1 MARYVISP
9 AGRQDLHDIWTG
21 IASDS
26 LDAAERL
33 LDRFE
38 AAFERLAEFPGMGP
52 ARPDIIDLPVRFW
65 TVGNYLIIY
74 RAEASQIEIVRVLHA
89 YRNIAAV
96 LK

>member
-9 AGRQDLHDIWTG
+9 AGRQDLHDIWAS

-65 TVGNYLIIY
+65 TLGNYLIIY
-74 RAEASQIEIVRVLHA
+74 RSETSTIEIDRVINA
-89 YRNIAAV
+89 YRNVAAQ

>member
-9 AGRQDLHDIWTG
+9 AGRQDLDDIWTG
-21 IASDS
+21 IAKDN

-38 AAFERLAEFPGMGP
+38 AAFERLAEFPGMGRG
-52 ARPDIIDLPVRFW
+52 RPDLIDLPVRFW
-65 TVGNYLIIY
+65 TLGNYLIIY
-74 RAEASQIEIVRVLHA
+74 RAETSPIEIVRVINA
-89 YRNIAAV
+89 YRNVAAV

>member
-9 AGRQDLHDIWTG
+9 AGRQDLHDIWAG
-21 IASDS
+21 IARDS

-38 AAFERLAEFPGMGP
+38 AAFERLAEFPGIGP
-52 ARPDIIDLPVRFW
+52 ARPDIIDLPVCFW
-65 TVGNYLIIY
+65 TLGNYLIIY
-74 RAEASQIEIVRVLHA
+74 RAEALLIEIVRVLHA

>member
-9 AGRQDLHDIWTG
+9 AARQDLHDIWTG
-21 IASDS
+21 IATDN

-38 AAFERLAEFPGMGP
+38 AAFGRLAEFPAMGR
-52 ARPDIIDLPVRFW
+52 ARPDLIDLPVRFW
-65 TVGNYLIIY
+65 TLGNYLIIY
-74 RAEASQIEIVRVLHA
+74 RAEASPIEIVRVINA
-89 YRNIAAV
+89 YRNVAAM

>member
-1 MARYVISP
+1 MVRYVISP
-9 AGRQDLHDIWTG
+9 AGRQDLNDIWAG
-21 IASDS
+21 IAKGN
-26 LDAAERL
+26 LNAAESL

-65 TVGNYLIIY
+65 TLGNYLIIY
-74 RAEASQIEIVRVLHA
+74 RAEALPIEIVRVLHA

>member
-9 AGRQDLHDIWTG
+9 AGRQDLDDIWTG
-21 IASDS
+21 IAKDN

-38 AAFERLAEFPGMGP
+38 AAFKRLAEFPGMGR
-52 ARPDIIDLPVRFW
+52 ARPDLVDLPVRFW
-65 TVGNYLIIY
+65 TLGNYLIIY
-74 RAEASQIEIVRVLHA
+74 RAENTPVEIVRVINA
-89 YRNIAAV
+89 YRNIAAA

>member
-9 AGRQDLHDIWTG
+9 AGRQDLHDIWAG
-21 IASDS
+21 IANDN
-26 LDAAERL
+26 LDAAERP

-65 TVGNYLIIY
+65 TLGNFLIIY
-74 RAEASQIEIVRVLHA
+74 RAEASPIEIVRVLHA